1 MKKLFALLL
10 AAVMVMSMAL
20 TATAE
25 TTTKVD
31 TSNMTPA
38 EKAAAEAEIR
48 YAISLLYDR
57 NYIVEEIG
65 QAGQVPASSFVSMGM
80 TDADGSQFY
89 QNAGHNA
96 CDYAAVDGKSAV
108 AHGEYLRGICD
119 EIVELEQNVVQPCAY
134 YAGRDQPDDEVEKII
149 GRKAEF
155 RRLLC
160 TEKRS
165 ENKACGDYH
174 AVKVY
179 LEAEDREAVG
189 GIDAPIPQHGEAYRR
204 VAQHGRS
211 EKIHR
216 FITPL
221 RG

>member
-1 MKKLFALLL
+1 MDIDRNAVGSCESHAAEYIGFHAEGLAVYEIAPAAYGLADQQAERCEIAQREHGDLFLFA
-10 AAVMVMSMAL
+10 
-20 TATAE
+20 
-25 TTTKVD
+25 D
-31 TSNMTPA
+31 Q
-38 EKAAAEAEIR
+38 
-48 YAISLLYDR
+48 D
-57 NYIVEEIG
+57 
-65 QAGQVPASSFVSMGM
+65 
-80 TDADGSQFY
+80 
-89 QNAGHNA
+89 AGHNA
-96 CDYAAVDGKSAV
+96 CDYAAVDGKPAV

-119 EIVELEQNVVQPCAY
+119 EIVELEQNVVQPCAD
-134 YAGRDQPDDEVEKII
+134 YAGRDQPYDEVKKIV

-155 RRLLC
+155 RRLPC
-160 TEKRS
+160 AEKRS
-165 ENKACGDYH
+165 ENKACGYYH

-211 EKIHR
+211 QKIHR